1 MSTSDS
7 SSANA
12 KRRTDGPHSEAP
24 PARFLVV
31 CGLTREAACAEGE
44 DLIKVCSAANTEIL
58 RAALALQAE
67 ADFAAVVSFGLAG
80 GLDYGLR
87 PGDVVIGSE
96 AASSAGTR
104 IGANPALAHILS
116 EGLANAGGKCVRGAV
131 AGEEAPVLDRMAKA
145 ELRSKTE
152 TIAVDM
158 ESHIAAEFAAARR
171 LPFAIV
177 RVIGDPA
184 ARALPPLAQTAIKP
198 DGGVDLAHVL
208 RELRR
213 EPRQIGDLLLAGL
226 DARAAFATLR
236 RCGRL
241 LGPLLRLGLSDL

>member
-1 MSTSDS
+1 LSSSDS

-12 KRRTDGPHSEAP
+12 KRRTDGPHSEAA

-31 CGLTREAACAEGE
+31 TGLTREAACAEGE
-44 DLIKVCSAANTEIL
+44 GVATVCSAADVGIL
-58 RAALALQAE
+58 RASLARLTD

-87 PGDVVIGSE
+87 PGDVVVGSE
-96 AASSAGTR
+96 AVTGEARFDAHP
-104 IGANPALAHILS
+104 ILAHLLS
-116 EGLANAGGKCVRGAV
+116 EGLANAGGKCVGGAV
-131 AGEEAPVLDRMAKA
+131 AGVEAPVLDRMAKA
-145 ELRSKTE
+145 ELRSRTE
-152 TIAVDM
+152 AVAVDM
-158 ESHIAAEFAAARR
+158 ESHIAAEFAAARG

-177 RVIGDPA
+177 RVISDPA
-184 ARALPPLAQTAIKP
+184 ARALPPLALAAIKP
-198 DGGVDLAHVL
+198 DGGVDLAQVL

-213 EPRQIGDLLLAGL
+213 EPRQIGDLMLAGL
-226 DARAAFATLR
+226 DARAAFASLR